1 MMGVVEIV
9 PVLMYSIGHDL
20 AVGLLACLFVP
31 ASLVHRF
38 FFSFWF
44 S

>member
-1 MMGVVEIV
+1 MMGVVEII

-20 AVGLLACLFVP
+20 AVGLLVCLFLPPLSIV
-31 ASLVHRF
+31 